1 MTTTVATRQ
10 APDAVGPYAQA
21 LRAGGWVFCS
31 GQLGLDPAGGPL
43 PAETAAQAR
52 QALAN
57 LRAVLAAAGCGLES
71 VVKTTVFLTDLA
83 DFAAVNA
90 VYAEAFGAHRPARS
104 CVQVSALPRGAK
116 VEIEAVAVAQGMS

>member
-71 VVKTTVFLTDLA
+71 VVKTTVFLVDLA
-83 DFAAVNA
+83 DFAAMNE
-90 VYAEAFGAHRPARS
+90 VYAMYFTKGFPARS
-104 CVQVSALPRGAK
+104 TVGVTALPRGAR
-116 VEIEAVAVAQGMS
+116 VEIEAVASYR